1 MIFDNNI
8 PTSDEMR
15 LEVDRIINLK
25 TYSVKEKENK
35 LLFIN
40 ASLQSQLGTDSTK
53 SEKDHVAL
61 LARIIFRG
69 IKQIDE
75 PYGKVAL
82 RTQDGKE

>member
-1 MIFDNNI
+1 MNYESNI
-8 PTSDEMR
+8 PASEEMR
-15 LEVDRIINLK
+15 IEVDKIVNLK
-25 TYSVKEKENK
+25 SLSVRQKEDR

-53 SEKDHVAL
+53 SEKEHVAL

-75 PYGKVAL
+75 PYGKAAL
-82 RTQDGKE
+82 RTQDGRE